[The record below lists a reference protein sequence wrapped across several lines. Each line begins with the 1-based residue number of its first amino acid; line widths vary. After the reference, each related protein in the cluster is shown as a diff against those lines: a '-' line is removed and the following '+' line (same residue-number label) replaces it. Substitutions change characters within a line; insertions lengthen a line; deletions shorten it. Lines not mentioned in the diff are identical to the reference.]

1 MSTDSAPITT
11 IDTTLLLD
19 GLKFPEC
26 PRWREDRLWFS
37 DMHAHRVMT
46 VDLEGRA
53 EVVAEIEDDR
63 PSGLGF
69 LPDGTPLVASV
80 DKRLVLRIE
89 NGATSVHAD
98 LTSLPAE
105 WLNDMVVDGNGRAFV
120 DVLTHHKDPGG
131 DEPVDRIVC
140 VEPDGTWKV
149 AAEGVLRPNGVV
161 ITADGSQLIHAST
174 LRRKLISWTIN
185 DDGTLT
191 DPALWADTKRWT
203 PDGICYDAEGAIWIG
218 GLSKQHFVRVLPTGE
233 FERTIEVP
241 DRWATA
247 CMLGGHD
254 GRTLFMAT
262 AEREAGR
269 GYIETIEVDVPGA
282 GWP

>member
-11 IDTTLLLD
+11 IETTLLIE
-19 GLKFPEC
+19 GLSFPEC
-26 PRWREDRLWFS
+26 PRWRDGNLWFS

-46 VDLEGRA
+46 VDLDGNA
-53 EVVAEIEDDR
+53 EVIVEIDDR

-69 LPDGTPLVASV
+69 LPNGTPIVASA
-80 DKRLVLRIE
+80 DKRQILRIE
-89 NGATSVHAD
+89 NGTTTLHAD
-98 LTSLPAE
+98 LGSLPAE
-105 WLNDMVVDGNGRAFV
+105 WLNDMVVDASGRAFV
-120 DVLTHHKDPGG
+120 DVITHHKDPGG
-131 DEPVDRIVC
+131 DDPVDRIVC
-140 VEPDGTWKV
+140 VEPDGSWKV
-149 AAEGVLRPNGVV
+149 AAERVLRPNGVV
-161 ITADGSQLIHAST
+161 ITADGSQLVHAST
-174 LRRKLISWTIN
+174 LRRKLIAWTIH
-185 DDGTLT
+185 DDGHLS
-191 DPALWADTKRWT
+191 DPILWADTKRWT
-203 PDGICYDAEGAIWIG
+203 PDGICYDADGAIWIG

-247 CMLGGHD
+247 CMLGGPE

-269 GYIETIEVDVPGA
+269 GYIEIADVDVPGA